1 MLIGHRENMQKLTFR
16 ALALRRSETSAL
28 ESLRW
33 PIHIIN
39 AVDKTKLSLTNL
51 ADWSPI
57 REYCPSV
64 DFSRVSLLSVRATTT
79 SGRADFALG

>member
-1 MLIGHRENMQKLTFR
+1 MLIGHREKMQKLTFR
-16 ALALRRSETSAL
+16 ALALCRSETSAF
-28 ESLRW
+28 ECLRW

-39 AVDKTKLSLTNL
+39 AVDKTKSSLANL

-64 DFSRVSLLSVRATTT
+64 DFLRVSLLSVRTTTT
-79 SGRADFALG
+79 SVRADFALS